1 LYTHRF
7 EQQLRAPENE
17 QELPT
22 VTQAPEPS
30 QRCVVVSQWLLQ
42 HSLLTLQRS
51 PSARQAVWKKHRP
64 PTQSRLQQLPFEL
77 QLSPSVAQPPVM
89 VERQEPPEQLLSQHS
104 ALVVQAVPS
113 TLHSVPVPQWPVGSQ

>member
-30 QRCVVVSQWLLQ
+30 QRWVVVSQWLLQ
-42 HSLLTLQRS
+42 QSLLTLQRS
-51 PSARQAVWKKHRP
+51 PSARQAVWKKQRP
-64 PTQSRLQQLPFEL
+64 PTQSRLQQLPFEA
-77 QLSPSVAQPPVM
+77 QLSPSVAQPPLTVDWQ
-89 VERQEPPEQLLSQHS
+89 VPPEQLLSQHW
-104 ALVVQAVPS
+104 ALVVHALPC
-113 TLHSVPVPQWPVGSQ
+113 TLHSVPVPQ